1 VPAGALR
8 FHITQ
13 GNARQGRKEMK
24 RRTTAQRRSAL
35 PGHSFLQALCIVLNA
50 RLPSIG
56 TIQPDVVVGKERLVV
71 QDLVR
76 FAPPLQERC

>member
-1 VPAGALR
+1 LQPSFCITVAEVVPAGILR

-35 PGHSFLQALCIVLNA
+35 PGHFFLRALCIAL
-50 RLPSIG
+50 LPSIG
-56 TIQPDVVVGKERLVV
+56 TIQPDVVMGKER
-71 QDLVR
+71 
-76 FAPPLQERC
+76 